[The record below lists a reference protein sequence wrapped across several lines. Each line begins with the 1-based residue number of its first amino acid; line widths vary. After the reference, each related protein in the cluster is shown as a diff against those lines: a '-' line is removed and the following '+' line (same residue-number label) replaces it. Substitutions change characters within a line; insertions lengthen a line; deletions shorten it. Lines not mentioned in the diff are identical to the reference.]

1 MSEAIKPRGRVRPL
15 KDSERLRNA
24 LAPYVVDVAFLCF
37 DKAAGQQ
44 RSLPQREHVIENQQ
58 LLKDVIAVSPRLAA
72 TKKCIETALMSIISA
87 KENKLPIAVVER
99 TSWVT
104 TMAQRLQKL
113 FRRTQQLRISK
124 NPPAWFS
131 ELHFA
136 IETGDRPDEG
146 TEADSCAAADVD
158 GGIDGFPIEE
168 GQEEELQSNPDEVVD
183 PDTTEPIQKWA
194 HHFDKCSF
202 RPYRLPCDNC
212 DAAPDYGDLKVPE
225 GAKTADA
232 MLAVWPDGSSWQIP
246 QLTVG
251 MHAAGSKT
259 KGHQEE
265 WIAQDGQAVKV
276 SWRWNAPKGKRKQKL
291 CRITHG
297 GRQVI
302 HMDTIYFDM
311 NEEATMAWCVDIA
324 KKFANGT
331 LAKDGCMAQ
340 KALREK
346 ENIAVPVLKR
356 PALACA
362 GAAPEPPAAQTSPA
376 RPAAAAAS
384 STTALA
390 TIASPCASPTSV
402 ASPSMLS
409 GESLAALA
417 WQPIQAPPAD
427 SWLQATPEFAWCA
440 HADNE

>member
-1 MSEAIKPRGRVRPL
+1 MSEAIEPRGRARPL

-99 TSWVT
+99 TTWVT
-104 TMAQRLQKL
+104 TVAQRLSKL

-124 NPPAWFS
+124 SPPAWFS
-131 ELHFA
+131 NLHF
-136 IETGDRPDEG
+136 ETGDRPDGG
-146 TEADSCAAADVD
+146 TEADNAAADVD
-158 GGIDGFPIEE
+158 GGIDGSPIEE
-168 GQEEELQSNPDEVVD
+168 GEEEELQSDPDEVLD
-183 PDTTEPIQKWA
+183 LDSGTMEPSQKWA

-202 RPYRLPCDNC
+202 RPYRLPRDNC
-212 DAAPDYGDLKVPE
+212 EAAPDYGDLKVPE

-291 CRITHG
+291 CKITHG
-297 GRQVI
+297 GKQVI

-311 NEEATMAWCVDIA
+311 SEEATMAWCVDIA

-331 LAKDGCMAQ
+331 LAKDGCMAA
-340 KALREK
+340 KAIREK
-346 ENIAVPVLKR
+346 ENSAVPVLKR
-356 PALACA
+356 PAVAGA

-409 GESLAALA
+409 GESPAALA
-417 WQPIQAPPAD
+417 WQPIQCPPAD
-427 SWLQATPEFAWCA
+427 SWLQATQWVCRAET
-440 HADNE
+440 E